1 LNKRALLIGL
11 AVTLITTGAITS
23 GVNPTLADTRM
34 MNEAEDVTE
43 GVLTLDTAYQLALE
57 NSFDLKKEYINLEE
71 AKLELDK
78 IKDIEDM
85 DVSDLVILS
94 SGGNPANVIFTADKN
109 AEARIQIKVIPEKL
123 RNSVLL
129 IEKDI
134 ELQKL
139 SLKSQVETA
148 YFNLLEAHE
157 NLILAKANEE
167 RTKRALQLTSKRF
180 EQGLAIKSEVLDSE
194 IMLEQAQVGIL
205 SAKSSVDLAWMNF
218 NKLIGK
224 DLDSQVQ
231 VDLQTSK
238 LQLPDINLTTDQL
251 LDLAYENRLALQSLE
266 LNLSTEQYTLE
277 IYESTYHGVN
287 DSVKSQ
293 RYVVEKAKL
302 DIENTKQ
309 NIELQVLQ
317 AYNQW
322 NSSRI
327 QLTILEKSV
336 EKASESL
343 RLAEL
348 SYENGVATSYEVLSA
363 QIGLK
368 EAQTNLVHTK
378 YQILISYSQVENTVG
393 ISLDN
398 LKR

>member
-1 LNKRALLIGL
+1 LNKKVLTIGL
-11 AVTLITTGAITS
+11 TILLITTGVITS
-23 GVNPTLADTRM
+23 GVNPTLADTHL
-34 MNEAEDVTE
+34 NKELESVAD
-43 GVLTLDTAYQLALE
+43 GVLTLNTAHLLALQ
-57 NSFDLKKEYINLEE
+57 NNLDLKKAHINLEE

-78 IKDIEDM
+78 IKDIESM
-85 DVSDLVILS
+85 DVSDLVLLS
-94 SGGNPANVIFTADKN
+94 SGGDPTNVIFTADKN

-134 ELQKL
+134 ALQEL
-139 SLKSQVETA
+139 SLRTNVESA
-148 YFNLLEAHE
+148 YINLLEAHE
-157 NLILAKANEE
+157 KLELAKANVE
-167 RTKRALQLTSKRF
+167 RTKRAFQLTSKRF

-205 SAKSSVDLAWMNF
+205 SAQSSIDVAWMNF
-218 NKLIGK
+218 NQLIGR
-224 DLDSQVQ
+224 DLDSQV
-231 VDLQTSK
+231 DLQTTK
-238 LQLPDINLTTDQL
+238 LELPDINYTNDELVE
-251 LDLAYENRLALQSLE
+251 LAYGNRIDLQSLE
-266 LNLSTEQYTLE
+266 LNLSTEQKTLE
-277 IYESTYHGVN
+277 IYESTYHNVN

-302 DIENTKQ
+302 DVQNTKQ
-309 NIELQVLQ
+309 NIELQVLK

-322 NSSRI
+322 NSSRN

-336 EKASESL
+336 EKANESL

-348 SYENGVATSYEVLSA
+348 SYVNGVAISYEVLSA

-368 EAQTNLVHTK
+368 EAEANLVQAR
-378 YQILISYSQVENTVG
+378 YQILRSYSQLENTVG

-398 LKR
+398 LER